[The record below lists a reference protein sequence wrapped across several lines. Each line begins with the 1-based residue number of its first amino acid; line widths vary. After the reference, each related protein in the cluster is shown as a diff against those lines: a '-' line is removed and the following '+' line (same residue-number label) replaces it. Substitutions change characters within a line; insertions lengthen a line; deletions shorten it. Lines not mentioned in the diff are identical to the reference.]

1 LFGIDFPELIVILV
15 IALILFGPEKLPE
28 YSQKMGQMVYKW
40 KRAYTNLQRS
50 MYLPPELTRNMSA
63 SDYAFH
69 DTQENFCSKCGHRI
83 SGDFVFCPACGQRV
97 HEASAEPVPA
107 AQPTVEVKGEAKGPE
122 AAAAQQPPE
131 QKEKQQA
138 PGMKSQA

>member
-1 LFGIDFPELIVILV
+1 MFGIDFPELIVILV

-63 SDYAFH
+63 SDYASH
-69 DTQENFCSKCGHRI
+69 YTQENSLPQMRPPHQRGVRLLPRLR
-83 SGDFVFCPACGQRV
+83 PAL
-97 HEASAEPVPA
+97 A
-107 AQPTVEVKGEAKGPE
+107 
-122 AAAAQQPPE
+122 
-131 QKEKQQA
+131 
-138 PGMKSQA
+138 

>member
-50 MYLPPELTRNMSA
+50 MYLPPELTRNLNP
-63 SDYAFH
+63 SDYACNY
-69 DTQENFCSKCGHRI
+69 TNETLCPKCRQRI
-83 SGDFVFCPACGQRV
+83 SGDFVFCPACGQRLK
-97 HEASAEPVPA
+97 ETSPETTA
-107 AQPTVEVKGEAKGPE
+107 AGEIKSGPKDQE
-122 AAAAQQPPE
+122 AAPVQPPE
-131 QKEKQQA
+131 PKEKQP
-138 PGMKSQA
+138 PGPEIKGQV

>member
-28 YSQKMGQMVYKW
+28 YSQKLGQMVYKW

-50 MYLPPELTRNMSA
+50 VYLPPELTQNP
-63 SDYAFH
+63 YATNH
-69 DTQENFCSKCGHRI
+69 YNEDLCPKCRHRI
-83 SGDFVFCPACGQRV
+83 SGDFIFCPACGERLKGLPI
-97 HEASAEPVPA
+97 AEP
-107 AQPTVEVKGEAKGPE
+107 GPPSE
-122 AAAAQQPPE
+122 AAGALKSETTGSEAGVAGHPQD
-131 QKEKQQA
+131 QKDKQQA